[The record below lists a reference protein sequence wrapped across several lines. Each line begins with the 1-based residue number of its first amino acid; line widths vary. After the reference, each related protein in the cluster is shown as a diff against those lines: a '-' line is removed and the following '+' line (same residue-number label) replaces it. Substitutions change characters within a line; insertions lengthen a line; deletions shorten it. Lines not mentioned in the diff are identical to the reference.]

1 VKHKVLL
8 FLLILICAPAL
19 AGEAKLRGTIVP
31 DASSAGYDSSSK
43 ECKAAKFDYDFPW
56 GISYDAPEGYRV
68 AAYLVVNGA
77 KQPLAEFVVPAG
89 KTVGFLEIPHVT
101 WPPNTKVQIY
111 FTLEDSQGTLVDD
124 ASRGD
129 YECTAQ

>member
-1 VKHKVLL
+1 
-8 FLLILICAPAL
+8 
-19 AGEAKLRGTIVP
+19 
-31 DASSAGYDSSSK
+31 
-43 ECKAAKFDYDFPW
+43 
-56 GISYDAPEGYRV
+56 
-68 AAYLVVNGA
+68 
-77 KQPLAEFVVPAG
+77 
-89 KTVGFLEIPHVT
+89 LEIPHVT